1 MDISF
6 LLVWGGIVLYIL
18 WRGWFSRL
26 MFPGFASAHPSVR
39 FSLLI
44 LPMMCAV
51 FLLFVLLKY
60 SSATVRSDRL
70 WVSGYFVFGAA
81 WIVGLQ
87 FVFGFL
93 GIGMRDDVIER
104 RNASAAWVV
113 AGQLLASTFCF
124 AGANIG
130 NGQGPEVV
138 VFCVLLSTASL
149 LLTWVLFD
157 WISSVSETVTIERNL
172 AAGIRASG
180 WLTAVGIICG
190 ASVTGDW
197 SGTLRTLND
206 VVRYA
211 WPMAIFSLGMALF
224 ERALRKR
231 PAMAAQFSVRASAAI
246 AIGSVALAVAYV
258 CNRGIR

>member
-1 MDISF
+1 MDILF
-6 LLVWGGIVLYIL
+6 LLVWGGIALHIL

-26 MFPGFASAHPSVR
+26 MYPGFVSVHPSVR

-44 LPMMCAV
+44 LPMVCAV

-60 SSATVRSDRL
+60 SSVAVRSDRL
-70 WVSGYFVFGAA
+70 WVLGYFVFGAA

-87 FVFGFL
+87 FAFGFL
-93 GIGMRDDVIER
+93 GIGMRDDVVER

-124 AGANIG
+124 AGANVG
-130 NGQGPEVV
+130 NGPGPEIVA
-138 VFCVLLSTASL
+138 FCALLSAASL

-172 AAGIRASG
+172 PAGIRASG
-180 WLTAVGIICG
+180 WLTAVGIVCG

-197 SGTLRTLND
+197 SGALRTLHD
-206 VVRYA
+206 LARYV

-231 PAMAAQFSVRASAAI
+231 PALAAQFSVRASAVMAV
-246 AIGSVALAVAYV
+246 ASVALAVAYV
-258 CNRGIR
+258 CKKGIR